1 MSVPGI
7 ETLEVNG
14 KKVLVRVDFNVPLDK
29 KTGEITDTTRI
40 TASLPT
46 LEDLLN
52 KGASLILIS
61 HLGRP
66 KGVRDESLSLAK
78 VAEKLQ
84 TLLPSIKVHFC
95 SESIGKSASEMS
107 ANLKRGEILLLENIR
122 FYAQE
127 TSKEKPERIKFAKE
141 LTSMADAYVDDAFGA
156 CHRAHAS
163 IVECAE
169 LLPAAAGHLLK
180 KEIQILQSL
189 VTKPER
195 PFVAIIGG
203 AKVSSKIAV
212 LENLIQKVDS
222 ILIGGAMAYTFLKSR
237 AIDVGTSLVEKE
249 QLSPAF
255 QIIDKA
261 GYYQKNF
268 MLPEDHV
275 IASEFSERAKIK
287 KTSNKTIPPT
297 FMGMDIG
304 PKTIEKYEKV
314 IKEAKTVL
322 WNGPMGVFEM
332 KPFAAGTMAMAKAM
346 SKVKG
351 TTVVGGG
358 DSVAAVNLA
367 GLGGKM
373 THISTGG
380 GATLEFLEGKKLP
393 GVEVLRQE

>member
-127 TSKEKPERIKFAKE
+127 TSK
-141 LTSMADAYVDDAFGA
+141 
-156 CHRAHAS
+156 
-163 IVECAE
+163 
-169 LLPAAAGHLLK
+169 
-180 KEIQILQSL
+180 
-189 VTKPER
+189 
-195 PFVAIIGG
+195 
-203 AKVSSKIAV
+203 
-212 LENLIQKVDS
+212 
-222 ILIGGAMAYTFLKSR
+222 
-237 AIDVGTSLVEKE
+237 
-249 QLSPAF
+249 
-255 QIIDKA
+255 
-261 GYYQKNF
+261 
-268 MLPEDHV
+268 
-275 IASEFSERAKIK
+275 
-287 KTSNKTIPPT
+287 
-297 FMGMDIG
+297 
-304 PKTIEKYEKV
+304 
-314 IKEAKTVL
+314 
-322 WNGPMGVFEM
+322 
-332 KPFAAGTMAMAKAM
+332 
-346 SKVKG
+346 
-351 TTVVGGG
+351 
-358 DSVAAVNLA
+358 
-367 GLGGKM
+367 
-373 THISTGG
+373 
-380 GATLEFLEGKKLP
+380 
-393 GVEVLRQE
+393 